1 VGVNRARFLYRNGIK
16 TPADVVALGSADA
29 LFTLMKK
36 LPSNVT
42 DALLAKTCIDVYE
55 SAKKRLVEKIED
67 VQDELNNIS
76 GKKRK
81 SGEII

>member
-1 VGVNRARFLYRNGIK
+1 
-16 TPADVVALGSADA
+16 
-29 LFTLMKK
+29 MKK